1 MNVLS
6 IQSSVAYGHVGNS
19 AATFVLQ
26 RLGVTAWPVHTV
38 LFSNHTGY
46 ADWRGRVIPADEVAD
61 VIAGIEDRGVFPEC
75 DAVLSGY
82 VGDAAL
88 AEVIADTVRR
98 IKAANPR
105 ALYCCD
111 PVLGNAARGLF
122 AAEPVARAMR
132 DQLLPLA
139 DIATPNAFELAWL
152 TGRPVTDAAT
162 ARAAADALGP
172 SRVVCTSLPME
183 SGLGVLARDDHGAW
197 LVETPRL
204 DVAAN
209 GAGDT
214 FAAILLA
221 RLLHGD
227 ALETATEH
235 ATSAV
240 LAVLEA
246 TRAAGAREL
255 HLIEAQ
261 SEIATPTRRFRA
273 RRLTP

>member
-19 AATFVLQ
+19 AATFALQ

-38 LFSNHTGY
+38 QFSNHTGY
-46 ADWRGRVIPADEVAD
+46 ADWRGRVFAPEEVAE
-61 VIAGIEDRGVFPEC
+61 VIAGIEDRGVFTEC

-88 AEVIADTVRR
+88 AEVIADTVRK
-98 IKAANPR
+98 IKAANGR

-122 AAEPVARAMR
+122 TAEPVARAMR
-132 DQLLPLA
+132 DRLLPHA

-152 TGRPVTDAAT
+152 SGRPVTDAAT
-162 ARAAADALGP
+162 ARDATAALGP
-172 SRVVCTSLPME
+172 SRVVCTSVPMKD
-183 SGLGVLARDDHGAW
+183 GLGVLARDDHGAW

-227 ALETATEH
+227 ALETASEH
-235 ATSAV
+235 ATASV
-240 LAVLEA
+240 FAVLEA
-246 TRAAGAREL
+246 TGAAGASEL
-255 HLIEAQ
+255 RLVEAQ
-261 SEIATPTRRFRA
+261 SEIAAPTHRFAA
-273 RRLTP
+273 RRI